1 MRKNVEFQ
9 MEDVAEIPQWTE
21 SYPEHKFT
29 VYKCCF
35 LSTKPN
41 AHKLNIGDSVL
52 RKYADTILGNFLVA
66 KVQFGDAMSHEK
78 DEIIYGYFPREQE
91 VEFVEDDDVT
101 KAYAYA
107 VVSKRYSKEFNGI
120 FEFDNLRNSSVE
132 MAVETD
138 DDNENSVLSFDIF
151 GLTCLGKRINGS
163 CPDADI
169 EMVRFTA
176 EEADAYFAK
185 NADAVSSL
193 KQFVETRKQSMA
205 EKKTYKVDKSKES
218 MSNDDWSEVDK
229 ADLRNKIMAASNRAK
244 LVKDVYLLVENGWE
258 DSPSENLKYP
268 VMELSGDTFVYNR
281 KALAS
286 ALAYA
291 KQNNEQA
298 VVNKI
303 EKIYKRLD
311 LDDTDG
317 KEEKMSM
324 EIEFAAVNI
333 GDLWGRLWHEIDE
346 TCHWEY
352 GIEGIYEEDNKKFA
366 ILRDRDQKL
375 YRLDFSLTK
384 EGLTVADEVV
394 EVEQEFIET
403 DNMKKFDEPENVSD
417 YRIAERDDDDDD
429 KDDDDDDDE
438 TKMSEDEM
446 MAKIA
451 QLEKDI
457 EERDNIIM
465 ERDTELAD
473 LRAFKRS
480 VNEKE
485 RAMTVESVMCDIK
498 DYVDNLTYNDL
509 RDEGLACEFAALDA
523 WVNKAKATCFGAVK
537 KTRKNNG
544 NSDTTVWGF
553 SAPIEPVKK
562 HTSIWE

>member
-1 MRKNVEFQ
+1 MRKNVEFK

-91 VEFVEDDDVT
+91 VEFVKDVDGT

-185 NADAVSSL
+185 NVDAASSL
-193 KQFVETRKQSMA
+193 KQFVETRKQAMA

-218 MSNDDWSEVDK
+218 MSNADWSDVDK
-229 ADLRNKIMAASNRAK
+229 VALRDKIMGASNRAK
-244 LVKDVYLLVENGWE
+244 LVKDVYLLVDDDWE
-258 DSPSENLKYP
+258 DAPSEKLKYP
-268 VMELSGDTFVYNR
+268 VMAFDGDTLVYYR
-281 KALAS
+281 RALS
-286 ALAYA
+286 AALTYA
-291 KQNNEQA
+291 KQNDETA

-303 EKIYKRLD
+303 EKIYKKLD

-346 TCHWEY
+346 TRHWEY

-366 ILRDRDQKL
+366 ILRDCAQKL
-375 YRLDFSLTK
+375 YRLDFSLTE

-403 DNMKKFDEPENVSD
+403 DNMKKFAEPENVAD
-417 YRIAERDDDDDD
+417 YRIAEQDDDDDD
-429 KDDDDDDDE
+429 
-438 TKMSEDEM
+438 KMSEDEM

-473 LRAFKRS
+473 LREYKKAVMAKENACAVEAIMAEIKPFVNDEQFAAFR
-480 VNEKE
+480 E
-485 RAMTVESVMCDIK
+485 
-498 DYVDNLTYNDL
+498 
-509 RDEGLACEFAALDA
+509 EGLACDETNFDAWSNKVKAVCFSEVKKSVKKDDMGVFTFAAPIDA
-523 WVNKAKATCFGAVK
+523 K
-537 KTRKNNG
+537 KTK
-544 NSDTTVWGF
+544 STSVWDRL
-553 SAPIEPVKK
+553 
-562 HTSIWE
+562 

>member
-1 MRKNVEFQ
+1 MRKNVEFK

-91 VEFVEDDDVT
+91 VEFVKDVDGT

-185 NADAVSSL
+185 NVDAASSL

-218 MSNDDWSEVDK
+218 MSNADWSDVDK
-229 ADLRNKIMAASNRAK
+229 VALRDKIMGASNRAK
-244 LVKDVYLLVENGWE
+244 LVKDVYLLVEDGWE
-258 DSPSENLKYP
+258 DAPSEKLKYP
-268 VMELSGDTFVYNR
+268 VMAFDGDTLVYYR
-281 KALAS
+281 RALS
-286 ALAYA
+286 AALTYA
-291 KQNNEQA
+291 KQNDETA

-303 EKIYKRLD
+303 EKIYKKLD

-333 GDLWGRLWHEIDE
+333 GDLWGRLWHEMDE
-346 TCHWEY
+346 TRHWEY

-366 ILRDRDQKL
+366 ILRDRAQKL
-375 YRLDFSLTK
+375 YRLDFSLTE

-403 DNMKKFDEPENVSD
+403 DNMKKFAEPENVAD
-417 YRIAERDDDDDD
+417 YRIAEQDDDDDD
-429 KDDDDDDDE
+429 
-438 TKMSEDEM
+438 KMSEDEM

-473 LRAFKRS
+473 LREYKKAVMAKENACAVEAIMAEIKPFVNDEQFAAFR
-480 VNEKE
+480 E
-485 RAMTVESVMCDIK
+485 
-498 DYVDNLTYNDL
+498 
-509 RDEGLACEFAALDA
+509 EGLACDETNFDAWSNKVKAVCFSEVKKSVKKDDMGVFTFAAPID
-523 WVNKAKATCFGAVK
+523 TK
-537 KTRKNNG
+537 KTK
-544 NSDTTVWGF
+544 STSVWDRL
-553 SAPIEPVKK
+553 
-562 HTSIWE
+562 

>member
-403 DNMKKFDEPENVSD
+403 DNMKKFAEPENVSD

-429 KDDDDDDDE
+429 KDDDDDDE

-473 LRAFKRS
+473 LRAFKQS

>member
-9 MEDVAEIPQWTE
+9 MEDIVEIPQWTE
-21 SYPEHKFT
+21 AYPEHKFA

-41 AHKLNIGDSVL
+41 AHRLNIDDGVL
-52 RKYADTILGNFLVA
+52 REYANTVLGNFLVA

-132 MAVETD
+132 MTVETE
-138 DDNENSVLSFDIF
+138 DDNENRVLSFDIF

-185 NADAVSSL
+185 NVDAASSL
-193 KQFVETRKQSMA
+193 KQFVETRKQSMS

-218 MSNDDWSEVDK
+218 MSNADWSEVDK

-258 DSPSENLKYP
+258 DAPSENLKYP

-286 ALAYA
+286 AMAYA
-291 KQNNEQA
+291 KQNDEQA
-298 VVNKI
+298 VVNKV
-303 EKIYKRLD
+303 EKIYKKLD

-317 KEEKMSM
+317 KEENMEEVKNIEMSET
-324 EIEFAAVNI
+324 EIVENAEMAEPV
-333 GDLWGRLWHEIDE
+333 
-346 TCHWEY
+346 
-352 GIEGIYEEDNKKFA
+352 
-366 ILRDRDQKL
+366 
-375 YRLDFSLTK
+375 
-384 EGLTVADEVV
+384 DEVKDE
-394 EVEQEFIET
+394 EVAAP
-403 DNMKKFDEPENVSD
+403 DCENCPAVD
-417 YRIAERDDDDDD
+417 GDA
-429 KDDDDDDDE
+429 DDDDDDDE

-473 LRAFKRS
+473 LRAFKQS

>member
-41 AHKLNIGDSVL
+41 AHRLNIDDGVL
-52 RKYADTILGNFLVA
+52 REYANTILGNFLVA

-132 MAVETD
+132 MVVETED
-138 DDNENSVLSFDIF
+138 DDENNVLSFDIF

-185 NADAVSSL
+185 NADAASSL
-193 KQFVETRKQSMA
+193 KQFVETRKQSMT

-218 MSNDDWSEVDK
+218 MSNADWSEVDK

-244 LVKDVYLLVENGWE
+244 LVKDVYLLVEDGWE
-258 DSPSENLKYP
+258 DTPSENLKYP

-286 ALAYA
+286 AMAYA
-291 KQNNEQA
+291 KQNDEQA
-298 VVNKI
+298 VVNKV
-303 EKIYKRLD
+303 EKIYKKLD

-346 TCHWEY
+346 TRHWEY

-375 YRLDFSLTK
+375 YRLDFSLTE

-394 EVEQEFIET
+394 EVVQEFIET
-403 DNMKKFDEPENVSD
+403 DNMKKFAEPENVSD

-429 KDDDDDDDE
+429 KDDDDDDE

-473 LRAFKRS
+473 LRAFKQS

-509 RDEGLACEFAALDA
+509 RDEGLACEFSALDA

-537 KTRKNNG
+537 KTRRNNG

>member
-1 MRKNVEFQ
+1 MQKEYNFAVE
-9 MEDVAEIPQWTE
+9 EIKRIEFSDYDEQE
-21 SYPEHKFT
+21 FSIARLGYI
-29 VYKCCF
+29 
-35 LSTKPN
+35 STKPN
-41 AHKLNIGDSVL
+41 SHGICIGEDCL
-52 RKYADTILGNFLVA
+52 RASAPSALGKWVVA
-66 KVQFGDAMSHEK
+66 KMFMGDATTHEP
-78 DEIIYGYFPREQE
+78 DEHIVGMIPKEQE
-91 VEFVEDDDVT
+91 VEFVNDDDGYLR
-101 KAYAYA
+101 AYCDAII
-107 VVSKRYSKEFNGI
+107 SKRYAADFCEI
-120 FEFDNLRNSSVE
+120 FEKDNNRAVSIEARFDME
-132 MAVETD
+132 
-138 DDNENSVLSFDIF
+138 NEYNAKSFTIC
-151 GLTCLGKRINGS
+151 GVTVLGKTVRPS
-163 CPDADI
+163 CPDSDI
-169 EMVRFTA
+169 EFVRFSESEA
-176 EEADAYFAK
+176 EDYYRARHVDAA
-185 NADAVSSL
+185 SSL
-193 KQFVETRKQSMA
+193 KQFVETRKQSMS
-205 EKKTYKVDKSKES
+205 EKKAYKVDRSKES
-218 MSNDDWSEVDK
+218 MSNADWSEVDK

-244 LVKDVYLLVENGWE
+244 LVKDVYLLVEDGWE

-286 ALAYA
+286 AMSYA
-291 KQNNEQA
+291 KQNDEQA
-298 VVNKI
+298 VVNKV
-303 EKIYKRLD
+303 EKIYKKLD

-317 KEEKMSM
+317 KEENMEEVKNIEMSET
-324 EIEFAAVNI
+324 EIAENAEMAESV
-333 GDLWGRLWHEIDE
+333 
-346 TCHWEY
+346 
-352 GIEGIYEEDNKKFA
+352 
-366 ILRDRDQKL
+366 
-375 YRLDFSLTK
+375 
-384 EGLTVADEVV
+384 DEVKDEEMAAPDCENCPAV
-394 EVEQEFIET
+394 EGDS
-403 DNMKKFDEPENVSD
+403 DN
-417 YRIAERDDDDDD
+417 DDSEE
-429 KDDDDDDDE
+429 E

-473 LRAFKRS
+473 LRAFKQS

>member
-1 MRKNVEFQ
+1 MQKEYNFAVE
-9 MEDVAEIPQWTE
+9 EIKRIEFSDYDEQE
-21 SYPEHKFT
+21 FSIARLGYI
-29 VYKCCF
+29 
-35 LSTKPN
+35 STKPN
-41 AHKLNIGDSVL
+41 SHGIGISEDCL
-52 RKYADTILGNFLVA
+52 RASAPSALGKWVVA
-66 KVQFGDAMSHEK
+66 KMFMGDATTHEP
-78 DEIIYGYFPREQE
+78 DEHIVGMIPKEQE
-91 VEFVEDDDVT
+91 VEFVNDEDGYLR
-101 KAYAYA
+101 AYCDAII
-107 VVSKRYSKEFNGI
+107 SKRYAADFCEI
-120 FEFDNLRNSSVE
+120 FEKDNNRAVSIEARFDMENE
-132 MAVETD
+132 
-138 DDNENSVLSFDIF
+138 DNAKSFTIC
-151 GLTCLGKRINGS
+151 GVTVLGKTVRPS
-163 CPDADI
+163 CPDSDI
-169 EMVRFTA
+169 EFVRFSESEA
-176 EEADAYFAK
+176 EDYYRARHVDAA
-185 NADAVSSL
+185 SSL

-218 MSNDDWSEVDK
+218 MSNADWSEVDK

-244 LVKDVYLLVENGWE
+244 LVKDVYLLVEDGWE
-258 DSPSENLKYP
+258 DAPSENLKYP

-317 KEEKMSM
+317 KEENMEEVKNIEMSET
-324 EIEFAAVNI
+324 EIAENAEMAEPV
-333 GDLWGRLWHEIDE
+333 
-346 TCHWEY
+346 
-352 GIEGIYEEDNKKFA
+352 
-366 ILRDRDQKL
+366 
-375 YRLDFSLTK
+375 
-384 EGLTVADEVV
+384 DEVKDEEVATPDCENCPAV
-394 EVEQEFIET
+394 EG
-403 DNMKKFDEPENVSD
+403 D
-417 YRIAERDDDDDD
+417 A
-429 KDDDDDDDE
+429 DDDDDDE

-473 LRAFKRS
+473 LRAFKQS

>member
-317 KEEKMSM
+317 KEENMEEVKNIEMS
-324 EIEFAAVNI
+324 
-333 GDLWGRLWHEIDE
+333 E
-346 TCHWEY
+346 TE
-352 GIEGIYEEDNKKFA
+352 
-366 ILRDRDQKL
+366 
-375 YRLDFSLTK
+375 
-384 EGLTVADEVV
+384 
-394 EVEQEFIET
+394 
-403 DNMKKFDEPENVSD
+403 
-417 YRIAERDDDDDD
+417 IAENA
-429 KDDDDDDDE
+429 
-438 TKMSEDEM
+438 EM
-446 MAKIA
+446 A
-451 QLEKDI
+451 
-457 EERDNIIM
+457 
-465 ERDTELAD
+465 
-473 LRAFKRS
+473 
-480 VNEKE
+480 
-485 RAMTVESVMCDIK
+485 
-498 DYVDNLTYNDL
+498 
-509 RDEGLACEFAALDA
+509 
-523 WVNKAKATCFGAVK
+523 
-537 KTRKNNG
+537 
-544 NSDTTVWGF
+544 
-553 SAPIEPVKK
+553 
-562 HTSIWE
+562 

>member
-1 MRKNVEFQ
+1 MQKEYNFAVE
-9 MEDVAEIPQWTE
+9 EIKRIEFSDYDEQE
-21 SYPEHKFT
+21 FSIARLGYI
-29 VYKCCF
+29 
-35 LSTKPN
+35 STKPN
-41 AHKLNIGDSVL
+41 SHGIVISEDCL
-52 RKYADTILGNFLVA
+52 RESAPSALGKWVVA
-66 KVQFGDAMSHEK
+66 KMLMGDATTHEP
-78 DEIIYGYFPREQE
+78 DEHIVGMIPKEQE
-91 VEFVEDDDVT
+91 VEFVNDDDGYLR
-101 KAYAYA
+101 AYCDAII
-107 VVSKRYSKEFNGI
+107 SKRYASDFCEI
-120 FEFDNLRNSSVE
+120 FEKDNNRAVSIEARFDMENE
-132 MAVETD
+132 
-138 DDNENSVLSFDIF
+138 DNAKSFTIC
-151 GLTCLGKRINGS
+151 GVTVLGKTVRPS
-163 CPDADI
+163 CPDSDI
-169 EMVRFTA
+169 EFVRFSESEA
-176 EEADAYFAK
+176 EDYYRARHVDAA
-185 NADAVSSL
+185 SSL

-218 MSNDDWSEVDK
+218 MSNADWSEVDK

-244 LVKDVYLLVENGWE
+244 LVKDVYLLVESGWE
-258 DSPSENLKYP
+258 DAPSEHLKYP
-268 VMELSGDTFVYNR
+268 CMELRDDTFIYNR
-281 KALAS
+281 NALAS
-286 ALAYA
+286 ALSYA
-291 KQNNEQA
+291 KQNDEKT

-303 EKIYKRLD
+303 EKIYKKLD

-317 KEEKMSM
+317 KEENMEEVKNIEMSET
-324 EIEFAAVNI
+324 EIAENAEMAESV
-333 GDLWGRLWHEIDE
+333 
-346 TCHWEY
+346 
-352 GIEGIYEEDNKKFA
+352 
-366 ILRDRDQKL
+366 
-375 YRLDFSLTK
+375 
-384 EGLTVADEVV
+384 DEVKDEEVAAPDCENCPAV
-394 EVEQEFIET
+394 EGDS
-403 DNMKKFDEPENVSD
+403 DN
-417 YRIAERDDDDDD
+417 DDS
-429 KDDDDDDDE
+429 DDE

-473 LRAFKRS
+473 LRAFKQS

>member
-1 MRKNVEFQ
+1 
-9 MEDVAEIPQWTE
+9 
-21 SYPEHKFT
+21 
-29 VYKCCF
+29 
-35 LSTKPN
+35 
-41 AHKLNIGDSVL
+41 
-52 RKYADTILGNFLVA
+52 
-66 KVQFGDAMSHEK
+66 
-78 DEIIYGYFPREQE
+78 
-91 VEFVEDDDVT
+91 
-101 KAYAYA
+101 
-107 VVSKRYSKEFNGI
+107 
-120 FEFDNLRNSSVE
+120 
-132 MAVETD
+132 
-138 DDNENSVLSFDIF
+138 
-151 GLTCLGKRINGS
+151 
-163 CPDADI
+163 
-169 EMVRFTA
+169 
-176 EEADAYFAK
+176 
-185 NADAVSSL
+185 
-193 KQFVETRKQSMA
+193 MA

-317 KEEKMSM
+317 KEENMEEVKNIEMSET
-324 EIEFAAVNI
+324 EIAENAEMAESV
-333 GDLWGRLWHEIDE
+333 
-346 TCHWEY
+346 
-352 GIEGIYEEDNKKFA
+352 
-366 ILRDRDQKL
+366 
-375 YRLDFSLTK
+375 
-384 EGLTVADEVV
+384 DEVKDEEVAAPDCENCPAV
-394 EVEQEFIET
+394 EGDS
-403 DNMKKFDEPENVSD
+403 DN
-417 YRIAERDDDDDD
+417 DDSEE
-429 KDDDDDDDE
+429 E

-446 MAKIA
+446 MSKIA

-473 LRAFKRS
+473 LRAFKQS

>member
-91 VEFVEDDDVT
+91 VEFVKDVDGT

-185 NADAVSSL
+185 NADAASSL

-218 MSNDDWSEVDK
+218 MSNADWSDVDK
-229 ADLRNKIMAASNRAK
+229 VALRDKIMGASNRAK
-244 LVKDVYLLVENGWE
+244 LVKDVYLLVEDGWE
-258 DSPSENLKYP
+258 DAPSEHLKYP
-268 VMELSGDTFVYNR
+268 IMAFDGDILVYYRRALSA
-281 KALAS
+281 ALT
-286 ALAYA
+286 YA
-291 KQNNEQA
+291 KQNDETA

-303 EKIYKRLD
+303 EKIYKKLD

-333 GDLWGRLWHEIDE
+333 GDLWGRLWHEIE
-346 TCHWEY
+346 ENRHWEY

-366 ILRDRDQKL
+366 ILRDRAQKL
-375 YRLDFSLTK
+375 YRLDFSLTE
-384 EGLTVADEVV
+384 EGLTVADEIV

-403 DNMKKFDEPENVSD
+403 DNMKKFAEPENVAD
-417 YRIAERDDDDDD
+417 YRIAEQ
-429 KDDDDDDDE
+429 DDDE
-438 TKMSEDEM
+438 NEGKMSEDEM

-473 LRAFKRS
+473 LREYKKAVMAKENACAVEAIMAEIKPFVNDEQFAAFR
-480 VNEKE
+480 E
-485 RAMTVESVMCDIK
+485 
-498 DYVDNLTYNDL
+498 
-509 RDEGLACEFAALDA
+509 EGLACDETNFDAWSNKVKAVCFSEVKKSVKKDDMGVFTFAAPIDA
-523 WVNKAKATCFGAVK
+523 K
-537 KTRKNNG
+537 KTK
-544 NSDTTVWGF
+544 STSVWDRL
-553 SAPIEPVKK
+553 
-562 HTSIWE
+562 

>member
-41 AHKLNIGDSVL
+41 AHRLNIDDGVL
-52 RKYADTILGNFLVA
+52 REYANTILGNFLVA

-120 FEFDNLRNSSVE
+120 FEFANLRNSSVE
-132 MAVETD
+132 MTVETED
-138 DDNENSVLSFDIF
+138 NNENNVLSFDIF

-185 NADAVSSL
+185 NVDAASSL

-218 MSNDDWSEVDK
+218 MSNADWSEVDK

-244 LVKDVYLLVENGWE
+244 LVKDVYLLVEDGWE
-258 DSPSENLKYP
+258 DAPSENLKYP

-286 ALAYA
+286 AMAYA
-291 KQNNEQA
+291 KQNDEQA
-298 VVNKI
+298 VVNKV
-303 EKIYKRLD
+303 EKIYKKLD

-346 TCHWEY
+346 TRHWEY

-375 YRLDFSLTK
+375 YRLDFSLTE

-394 EVEQEFIET
+394 EVVQEFIET
-403 DNMKKFDEPENVSD
+403 DNMKKFAEPENVSD

-429 KDDDDDDDE
+429 KDDDDDDE
-438 TKMSEDEM
+438 TKMSEAEM

-473 LRAFKRS
+473 LRAFKQS

>member
-1 MRKNVEFQ
+1 MRKNVEFK

-91 VEFVEDDDVT
+91 VEFVKDVDGT

-185 NADAVSSL
+185 NVDAASSL
-193 KQFVETRKQSMA
+193 KQFVETRKQAMA

-218 MSNDDWSEVDK
+218 MSNADWSDVDK
-229 ADLRNKIMAASNRAK
+229 VALRDKIMGASNRAK
-244 LVKDVYLLVENGWE
+244 LVKDVYLLVEDGWE
-258 DSPSENLKYP
+258 DAPSEKLKYP
-268 VMELSGDTFVYNR
+268 VMAFDGDTLVYYR
-281 KALAS
+281 RALS
-286 ALAYA
+286 AALTYA
-291 KQNNEQA
+291 KQNDETA

-303 EKIYKRLD
+303 EKIYKKLD

-333 GDLWGRLWHEIDE
+333 GDLWGRLWHEIE
-346 TCHWEY
+346 EIRHWEY

-366 ILRDRDQKL
+366 ILRDRAQKL
-375 YRLDFSLTK
+375 YRLDFSLTE
-384 EGLTVADEVV
+384 EGLTVADEIV

-403 DNMKKFDEPENVSD
+403 DNMKKFAEPENVAD
-417 YRIAERDDDDDD
+417 YRIAEQDDDDDD
-429 KDDDDDDDE
+429 
-438 TKMSEDEM
+438 KMSEDEM

-473 LRAFKRS
+473 LREYKKAVMAKENACAVEAIMAEIKPFVNDEQFAAFR
-480 VNEKE
+480 E
-485 RAMTVESVMCDIK
+485 
-498 DYVDNLTYNDL
+498 
-509 RDEGLACEFAALDA
+509 EGLACDETNFDAWSNKVKAVCFSEVKKSVKKDDMGVFTFAAPID
-523 WVNKAKATCFGAVK
+523 TK
-537 KTRKNNG
+537 KTK
-544 NSDTTVWGF
+544 STSVWDRL
-553 SAPIEPVKK
+553 
-562 HTSIWE
+562 

>member
-1 MRKNVEFQ
+1 MQKEYNFAVE
-9 MEDVAEIPQWTE
+9 EIKRIEFSDYDEQE
-21 SYPEHKFT
+21 FSIARLGYI
-29 VYKCCF
+29 
-35 LSTKPN
+35 STKPN
-41 AHKLNIGDSVL
+41 SHGIVISEDCL
-52 RKYADTILGNFLVA
+52 RESAPSALGKWVVA
-66 KVQFGDAMSHEK
+66 RMLMGDATTHEP
-78 DEIIYGYFPREQE
+78 DEHIVGMIPKEQE
-91 VEFVEDDDVT
+91 VEFVNDDDGYLR
-101 KAYAYA
+101 AYCDAII
-107 VVSKRYSKEFNGI
+107 SKRYAADFCEI
-120 FEFDNLRNSSVE
+120 FEKDNNRAVSIEARFDMENE
-132 MAVETD
+132 
-138 DDNENSVLSFDIF
+138 DNAKSFTIC
-151 GLTCLGKRINGS
+151 GVTVLGKTVRPS
-163 CPDADI
+163 CPDSDI
-169 EMVRFTA
+169 EFVRFSESEA
-176 EEADAYFAK
+176 EDYYRARHVDAA
-185 NADAVSSL
+185 SSL

-218 MSNDDWSEVDK
+218 MSNADWSEVDK

-244 LVKDVYLLVENGWE
+244 LVKDVYLLVEDGWE
-258 DSPSENLKYP
+258 DAPSENLKYP

-286 ALAYA
+286 AMSYA
-291 KQNNEQA
+291 KQNDEQA
-298 VVNKI
+298 VVNKV
-303 EKIYKRLD
+303 EKIYKKLD

-317 KEEKMSM
+317 KEENMEEVKNIDMSET
-324 EIEFAAVNI
+324 EIAENAEMAESV
-333 GDLWGRLWHEIDE
+333 
-346 TCHWEY
+346 
-352 GIEGIYEEDNKKFA
+352 
-366 ILRDRDQKL
+366 
-375 YRLDFSLTK
+375 
-384 EGLTVADEVV
+384 DEVKDEEVAAPDCENCPAV
-394 EVEQEFIET
+394 EGDS
-403 DNMKKFDEPENVSD
+403 DN
-417 YRIAERDDDDDD
+417 DDSEE
-429 KDDDDDDDE
+429 E

-473 LRAFKRS
+473 LRAFKQS

>member
-218 MSNDDWSEVDK
+218 MSNADWSEVDK

-244 LVKDVYLLVENGWE
+244 LVKDVYLLVESGWE
-258 DSPSENLKYP
+258 DAPSEHLKYP
-268 VMELSGDTFVYNR
+268 CMELRGDTFIYNR
-281 KALAS
+281 NALAS
-286 ALAYA
+286 ALSYA
-291 KQNNEQA
+291 KQNDEKA

-303 EKIYKRLD
+303 KKIYKKLD

-317 KEEKMSM
+317 KEENMEEVKNIEMSET
-324 EIEFAAVNI
+324 EIAENAEMAESV
-333 GDLWGRLWHEIDE
+333 
-346 TCHWEY
+346 
-352 GIEGIYEEDNKKFA
+352 
-366 ILRDRDQKL
+366 
-375 YRLDFSLTK
+375 
-384 EGLTVADEVV
+384 DEVKDEEVAAPDCENCPAV
-394 EVEQEFIET
+394 EGDS
-403 DNMKKFDEPENVSD
+403 DN
-417 YRIAERDDDDDD
+417 DDSEE
-429 KDDDDDDDE
+429 E

-446 MAKIA
+446 MSKIA

-473 LRAFKRS
+473 LRAFKQS

>member
-1 MRKNVEFQ
+1 
-9 MEDVAEIPQWTE
+9 
-21 SYPEHKFT
+21 
-29 VYKCCF
+29 
-35 LSTKPN
+35 
-41 AHKLNIGDSVL
+41 
-52 RKYADTILGNFLVA
+52 
-66 KVQFGDAMSHEK
+66 
-78 DEIIYGYFPREQE
+78 
-91 VEFVEDDDVT
+91 
-101 KAYAYA
+101 
-107 VVSKRYSKEFNGI
+107 
-120 FEFDNLRNSSVE
+120 
-132 MAVETD
+132 
-138 DDNENSVLSFDIF
+138 
-151 GLTCLGKRINGS
+151 
-163 CPDADI
+163 
-169 EMVRFTA
+169 
-176 EEADAYFAK
+176 
-185 NADAVSSL
+185 
-193 KQFVETRKQSMA
+193 MA

-218 MSNDDWSEVDK
+218 MSNADWSEVDK

-244 LVKDVYLLVENGWE
+244 LVKDVYLLVEDGWE
-258 DSPSENLKYP
+258 DAPSEHLKYP
-268 VMELSGDTFVYNR
+268 IMAFDGDILVYYRRALSA
-281 KALAS
+281 ALT
-286 ALAYA
+286 YA
-291 KQNNEQA
+291 KQNDETA

-303 EKIYKRLD
+303 EKIYKKLD

-346 TCHWEY
+346 TRHWEY

-375 YRLDFSLTK
+375 YRLDFSLTE

-394 EVEQEFIET
+394 EVVQEFIET
-403 DNMKKFDEPENVSD
+403 DNMKKFAEPENVSD

-429 KDDDDDDDE
+429 KDDDDDDE

-465 ERDTELAD
+465 ERDAELSD
-473 LRAFKRS
+473 LRAFKQS

-509 RDEGLACEFAALDA
+509 RDEGLACEFSALDA

>member
-9 MEDVAEIPQWTE
+9 MEDIVEIPQWTE
-21 SYPEHKFT
+21 AYPEHKFA

-41 AHKLNIGDSVL
+41 VHKLNIEDDVL
-52 RKYADTILGNFLVA
+52 REYAYTILGNFLVA

-78 DEIIYGYFPREQE
+78 DEIIYGYFPREQD

-132 MAVETD
+132 MVVETED
-138 DDNENSVLSFDIF
+138 ENESKVLSFDIF

-185 NADAVSSL
+185 SSDTISSL

-205 EKKTYKVDKSKES
+205 EKKTYKVDKSKKS
-218 MSNDDWSEVDK
+218 MSNADWSEVDK
-229 ADLRNKIMAASNRAK
+229 AALRDKIMAASNRTK
-244 LVKDVYLLVENGWE
+244 LVKDVYLLVEDGWE
-258 DSPSENLKYP
+258 DAPSEHLKYP
-268 VMELSGDTFVYNR
+268 CMELKGDTFVYNR
-281 KALAS
+281 NALAS
-286 ALAYA
+286 ALSYA
-291 KQNNEQA
+291 KQNDEQA
-298 VVNKI
+298 VVDKI
-303 EKIYKRLD
+303 EKIYKKLD

-346 TCHWEY
+346 TRHWEY
-352 GIEGIYEEDNKKFA
+352 SIEGIYEEDNKKFA
-366 ILRDRDQKL
+366 ILRDRAQKL
-375 YRLDFSLTK
+375 YRLDFSLT
-384 EGLTVADEVV
+384 EECLTVADEVV
-394 EVEQEFIET
+394 EVQQEFIET
-403 DNMKKFDEPENVSD
+403 DNMKKFAEPENVAD
-417 YRIAERDDDDDD
+417 YRIAEQ
-429 KDDDDDDDE
+429 DDDE
-438 TKMSEDEM
+438 NKMSEDEM

-473 LRAFKRS
+473 LREYKKVVMA
-480 VNEKE
+480 KE
-485 RAMTVESVMCDIK
+485 NACAVESIMAEIK
-498 DYVDNLTYNDL
+498 PFVNDEQFAAF
-509 RDEGLACEFAALDA
+509 REEGLACDETNFDAWSNKVKAVCFSEVKKSVKKDDMGVFTFAAPID
-523 WVNKAKATCFGAVK
+523 VK
-537 KTRKNNG
+537 KTK
-544 NSDTTVWGF
+544 STSVWDRL
-553 SAPIEPVKK
+553 
-562 HTSIWE
+562 

>member
-1 MRKNVEFQ
+1 MQKEYNFAVE
-9 MEDVAEIPQWTE
+9 EIKRIEFSDYDEQE
-21 SYPEHKFT
+21 FSIARLGYI
-29 VYKCCF
+29 
-35 LSTKPN
+35 STKPN
-41 AHKLNIGDSVL
+41 SHGIVISEDCL
-52 RKYADTILGNFLVA
+52 RESAPSALGKWVVA
-66 KVQFGDAMSHEK
+66 KMFMGDATTHEP
-78 DEIIYGYFPREQE
+78 DEHIVGMIPKEQE
-91 VEFVEDDDVT
+91 VEFVNDDDGYLR
-101 KAYAYA
+101 AYCDAII
-107 VVSKRYSKEFNGI
+107 SKRYAADFCEI
-120 FEFDNLRNSSVE
+120 FEKDNNRAVSIEARFDME
-132 MAVETD
+132 DE
-138 DDNENSVLSFDIF
+138 DNAKSFTIC
-151 GLTCLGKRINGS
+151 GVTVLGKTVRPS
-163 CPDADI
+163 CPDSDI
-169 EMVRFTA
+169 EFVRFSESEA
-176 EEADAYFAK
+176 EDYYRARHVDAA
-185 NADAVSSL
+185 SSL

-218 MSNDDWSEVDK
+218 MSNADWSEVDK

-244 LVKDVYLLVENGWE
+244 LVKDVYLLVEDGWE
-258 DSPSENLKYP
+258 DAPSENLKYP

-286 ALAYA
+286 AMAYA
-291 KQNNEQA
+291 KQNDEQA
-298 VVNKI
+298 VVNKV
-303 EKIYKRLD
+303 EKIYKKLD

-317 KEEKMSM
+317 KEENMEEVKNIEMSET
-324 EIEFAAVNI
+324 EIAENAEMAESV
-333 GDLWGRLWHEIDE
+333 
-346 TCHWEY
+346 
-352 GIEGIYEEDNKKFA
+352 
-366 ILRDRDQKL
+366 
-375 YRLDFSLTK
+375 
-384 EGLTVADEVV
+384 DEVKDEEMAAPDCEDCPTV
-394 EVEQEFIET
+394 EGDS
-403 DNMKKFDEPENVSD
+403 DN
-417 YRIAERDDDDDD
+417 DDSEE
-429 KDDDDDDDE
+429 E

-473 LRAFKRS
+473 LRAFKQS

>member
-1 MRKNVEFQ
+1 MRKNVEFK

-91 VEFVEDDDVT
+91 VEFVKDVDGT

-185 NADAVSSL
+185 NVDAASSL
-193 KQFVETRKQSMA
+193 KQFVETRKQAMA

-218 MSNDDWSEVDK
+218 MSNADWSDVDK
-229 ADLRNKIMAASNRAK
+229 VALRDKIMGASNRAK
-244 LVKDVYLLVENGWE
+244 LVKDVYLLVEDGWE
-258 DSPSENLKYP
+258 DAPSEKLKYP
-268 VMELSGDTFVYNR
+268 VMAFDGDTLVYYR
-281 KALAS
+281 RALS
-286 ALAYA
+286 AALTYA
-291 KQNNEQA
+291 KQNDETA

-303 EKIYKRLD
+303 EKIYKKLD

-333 GDLWGRLWHEIDE
+333 GDLWGRLWHEIE
-346 TCHWEY
+346 EIRHWEY

-366 ILRDRDQKL
+366 ILRDRAQKL
-375 YRLDFSLTK
+375 YRLDFSLTE

-403 DNMKKFDEPENVSD
+403 DNMKKFAEPENVAD
-417 YRIAERDDDDDD
+417 YRIAEQDDDDDD
-429 KDDDDDDDE
+429 
-438 TKMSEDEM
+438 KMSEDEM

-473 LRAFKRS
+473 LREYKKAVMAKENACAVEAIMAEIKPFVNDEQFAAFR
-480 VNEKE
+480 E
-485 RAMTVESVMCDIK
+485 
-498 DYVDNLTYNDL
+498 
-509 RDEGLACEFAALDA
+509 EGLACDETNFDAWSNKVKAVCFSEVKKSVKKDDMGVFTFAAPID
-523 WVNKAKATCFGAVK
+523 TK
-537 KTRKNNG
+537 KTK
-544 NSDTTVWGF
+544 STSVWDRL
-553 SAPIEPVKK
+553 
-562 HTSIWE
+562 